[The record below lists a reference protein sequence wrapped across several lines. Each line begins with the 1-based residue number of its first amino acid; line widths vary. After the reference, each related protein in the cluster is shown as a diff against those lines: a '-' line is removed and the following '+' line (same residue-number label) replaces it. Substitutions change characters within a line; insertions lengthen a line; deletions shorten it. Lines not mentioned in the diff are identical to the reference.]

1 MLKRKKLHGKTACF
15 RCEDRKTD
23 HKNGLSASL
32 LRKRIQEKN
41 IWAQPV
47 QNWNNVHSGTTPY
60 GSPVNNVT
68 SPRYYDHIILNC

>member
-1 MLKRKKLHGKTACF
+1 MLKRKKLHGKTAFF

-41 IWAQPV
+41 M
-47 QNWNNVHSGTTPY
+47 GTTR
-60 GSPVNNVT
+60 SKLEQCTQWNHALRQ
-68 SPRYYDHIILNC
+68 SR